1 MDLPRCRW
9 RTCGVGKG
17 GSVKAME
24 WLLGSAGGP
33 GGGTG
38 SHSGSGT
45 GSRTGS
51 GTAGGAG
58 GGARA
63 AAGVAAVGLAAAGAL
78 HVVWT
83 VSPWPLATR
92 AEFAAAVVGVGES
105 RLPSTPETL
114 AVAGLLGAGA
124 WLTVTAARP
133 AHRLAPSRLVRTGLW
148 TLSGVLAA
156 RGLGGLL
163 VSGLDLREV
172 PAEFRHWD
180 LALYSPLCLA
190 LGGLTGYLAV
200 RTRPGN
206 HPDPRSGKAA

>member
-1 MDLPRCRW
+1 M
-9 RTCGVGKG
+9 
-17 GSVKAME
+17 KAME
-24 WLLGSAGGP
+24 WLLGSAGG
-33 GGGTG
+33 TG
-38 SHSGSGT
+38 NHSGSGT
-45 GSRTGS
+45 KSGTKSGRGS
-51 GTAGGAG
+51 GTESGAG

-78 HVVWT
+78 HAVWT

-92 AEFAAAVVGVGES
+92 AEFAAVVVGVEES
-105 RLPSTPETL
+105 RLPSAPVTL

-133 AHRLAPSRLVRTGLW
+133 AHRLASSRLVRTGLW
-148 TLSGVLAA
+148 TLSGVLAV

-163 VSGLDLREV
+163 VSGLDLGEV

-200 RTRPGN
+200 RTHPGQRP
-206 HPDPRSGKAA
+206 DLRSGKAG

>member
-1 MDLPRCRW
+1 M
-9 RTCGVGKG
+9 
-17 GSVKAME
+17 KAME
-24 WLLGSAGGP
+24 WLLGSAGGA
-33 GGGTG
+33 GGSTG
-38 SHSGSGT
+38 NHSGSGM
-45 GSRTGS
+45 G
-51 GTAGGAG
+51 AGAG

-78 HVVWT
+78 HAVWT

-92 AEFAAAVVGVGES
+92 AEFAAVVVGVDES
-105 RLPSTPETL
+105 GLPSTPATL

-124 WLTVTAARP
+124 WLVVTAARP

-163 VSGLDLREV
+163 VSGLDLRDV
-172 PAEFRHWD
+172 PAGFRHWD
-180 LALYSPLCLA
+180 LALYSPLCIV

-200 RTRPGN
+200 RTRPGRR
-206 HPDPRSGKAA
+206 PDLRSGRAG

>member
-9 RTCGVGKG
+9 QTCGVGKG
-17 GSVKAME
+17 GSMKAME
-24 WLLGSAGGP
+24 WLLGSAGG
-33 GGGTG
+33 
-38 SHSGSGT
+38 
-45 GSRTGS
+45 TGS
-51 GTAGGAG
+51 GTESGAS

-63 AAGVAAVGLAAAGAL
+63 AAGVAAAGLAAAGAL
-78 HVVWT
+78 HAVWT

-92 AEFAAAVVGVGES
+92 AEFAAVVVGVEES
-105 RLPSTPETL
+105 RLPSVPGTL

-124 WLTVTAARP
+124 WLVVTAARP

-148 TLSGVLAA
+148 TLSGVLAV

-172 PAEFRHWD
+172 PSEFRRWD

-200 RTRPGN
+200 RTRPGQR
-206 HPDPRSGKAA
+206 PGPRSGRAG